1 MNAIVDQYLEQETL
15 RGEENHEWTLENG
28 PRHGNIT
35 ILKSAI
41 EYKGN
46 NLNSAMPF
54 DLVYEFYNHEEGL
67 TLAVNPHVYNSQ
79 NVCLFNIETKMERLS
94 KGYHR
99 AVFHVPGGLFC
110 AGNYRVNNMY
120 VNRNTCYYM
129 DRNAHWFEVL
139 NGRDDFFGHY
149 VGVYYPTMVSWE
161 YYPKGDK

>member
-1 MNAIVDQYLEQETL
+1 MSGLWK
-15 RGEENHEWTLENG
+15 RG
-28 PRHGNIT
+28 PRHGSIT

-67 TLAVNPHVYNSQ
+67 TLAVNPHVVNSQ
-79 NVCLFNIETKMERLS
+79 NICLFNVETKAERLS

-110 AGNYRVNNMY
+110 AGNYRVSNFY
-120 VNRNTCYYM
+120 VNRNTIYYI
-129 DRNAHWFEVL
+129 DRNANRFEVL
-139 NGRDDFFGHY
+139 NGRDDFFGY
-149 VGVYYPTMVSWE
+149 YEGVYYPTMITNE
-161 YYPKGDK
+161 YGRVK